1 MLKIKYS
8 CFCKFFV
15 AFQNHQFF
23 SPKLHS
29 WRPFSANTAAAA
41 AAAVSSTVRLFIE
54 VTKVES
60 GGWSCACSKWCNGS
74 HSRASCSP
82 VPPWLCSEGV
92 DGIQNRS
99 PWRFGMTGD
108 ANYCSAASVS
118 PPPSVFHTQRNTT
131 LSLWSLTHTSAQRD
145 RHYRCCPWE
154 TFWCWGMYCAVHCG
168 DEGRGGGQDVTGES
182 RPSRL
187 HGHKSVCSYKSR
199 RSFKAQLIID
209 WSTATTWQGALPLS
223 LKVVLVLLTASQK
236 NWSDYKLG
244 YTVSVS
250 VPSAIFTR

>member
-1 MLKIKYS
+1 MAYRTD
-8 CFCKFFV
+8 
-15 AFQNHQFF
+15 
-23 SPKLHS
+23 LHGDLG
-29 WRPFSANTAAAA
+29 WQATLITA
-41 AAAVSSTVRLFIE
+41 RL
-54 VTKVES
+54 
-60 GGWSCACSKWCNGS
+60 
-74 HSRASCSP
+74 
-82 VPPWLCSEGV
+82 
-92 DGIQNRS
+92 
-99 PWRFGMTGD
+99 
-108 ANYCSAASVS
+108 
-118 PPPSVFHTQRNTT
+118 PPSLPLPPSFTRKETP
-131 LSLWSLTHTSAQRD
+131 LSLSEASHTPQLSVIVI
-145 RHYRCCPWE
+145 
-154 TFWCWGMYCAVHCG
+154 TAVAHERRF
-168 DEGRGGGQDVTGES
+168 DVEGCIVQCTVVMKGGGGQDVTGES